1 VPGLGARLGRGGATT
16 TLASLAD
23 SDCIVIM
30 GSNMAENHPVG
41 FRFVVEA
48 RRRGATV
55 IHVDPRFS
63 RTSALADLY
72 VPIRPGSDLVFL
84 GALVNYVV
92 NHERWQ
98 TDPFFREYVLHYTNA
113 SVIVSADFRDTE
125 DLAGLFS
132 GYRAEQR
139 RYDSASWHYAAQI
152 HRVEGECWPCRPLV
166 EPERDLTLQHPNCAF
181 QLVKRHFARYTPEL
195 VEEVCGVPRELFL
208 RVAETILANSGRE
221 RTTAFCYAVA
231 WTQHTIGTQIIS
243 CCALLQLLLGNIGRP
258 GGGILALRGHA
269 TIQGSTDIPTL
280 FDLLP
285 GYLKMP
291 RAIPEHA
298 TLASYFASERPA
310 TGLWYDMPKFLI
322 SLLKAWYGDAA
333 TPENDFGYTFLP
345 KIGGDYSFQSILTMM
360 EDGIIKGLFVM
371 GMNPAVGGQN
381 ARLARRALAN
391 LDWLV
396 VRDVYEIETA
406 SFWYDA
412 PEVRNGEVRS
422 QDIRTEVFFLPAAIA
437 AEKDGTFTNT
447 HRLVQW
453 HDKAIDPPA
462 DARSEAHFVYHLG
475 RRLKELYADDDS
487 PAGQQ
492 IRALTWDYPTT
503 GPHQE
508 PELMAIARE
517 ISGYRVADGR
527 PIAGFHELADDGSTA
542 CGCWIYAGIVTPEGE
557 HRAKRRQ
564 GDDRASLD
572 WGFAWPA
579 NRRILYNRA
588 SADPQGRPWSE
599 RKKWIWWDPEQGRW
613 VGYDV
618 PDFPATKPPDYQPT
632 PGAKGLD
639 AHPGTAPFIM
649 MLDGRGWLF
658 VPHGLV
664 DGPLPTH
671 YEPWESPVPNL
682 LYPTQPRSPVAPVF
696 LRPDNPY
703 HEIFDPRYPYVITTY
718 RLTEHHTAGG
728 MSRWV
733 PWLAELQPAG
743 FVEISPELARE
754 LGIATGDWVVVE
766 TARGSTEARALV
778 TERVQPLT
786 IAGRTVHVI
795 GMPWHFGF
803 GGLATGGIANEL
815 AALIEDPNSLIHEA
829 KSFTCTIRKGRLQE
843 GKAP

>member
-41 FRFVVEA
+41 FRFVVKA
-48 RRRGATV
+48 RQRGATV

-113 SVIVSADFRDTE
+113 SVIVSTDFRDTE
-125 DLAGLFS
+125 DLAGVFS

-139 RYDSASWHYAAQI
+139 RYDTASWHYAGQL
-152 HRVEGECWPCRPLV
+152 HPVEGERWPCRPLV
-166 EPERDLTLQHPNCAF
+166 EPERDPTLQHPNCAF

-291 RAIPEHA
+291 RAVPEHA
-298 TLASYFASERPA
+298 TLAGYFASERPA

-396 VRDVYEIETA
+396 VRDVHEIETA

-412 PEVRNGEVRS
+412 PEVRNGEVRP

-508 PELMAIARE
+508 PDLMAVARE
-517 ISGYRVADGR
+517 ISGYRVADAR
-527 PIAGFHELADDGSTA
+527 PVAGFHELADDGSTA

-557 HRAKRRQ
+557 HRAKRRR
-564 GDDRASLD
+564 GDERASPD

-599 RKKWIWWDPEQGRW
+599 RKKWIWWDPDQGRW

-618 PDFPATKPPDYQPT
+618 PDFPATKPPDYQPP

-671 YEPWESPVPNL
+671 YEPWESPIPNL

-703 HEIFDPRYPYVITTY
+703 HEIADPRYPYVITTY

-766 TARGSTEARALV
+766 TARGSAEARALV

-786 IAGRTVHVI
+786 IAGRAVHVI

-829 KSFTCTIRKGRLQE
+829 KSFTCTIRKGRLRE

>member
-41 FRFVVEA
+41 FRFVVKA
-48 RRRGATV
+48 RQRGATV

-113 SVIVSADFRDTE
+113 SVIVSTDFRDTE
-125 DLAGLFS
+125 DLAGVFS

-139 RYDSASWHYAAQI
+139 RYDTASWHYAGQL
-152 HRVEGECWPCRPLV
+152 HPVEGERWPCRPLV
-166 EPERDLTLQHPNCAF
+166 EPERDPTLQHPNCAF

-291 RAIPEHA
+291 RAVPEHA
-298 TLASYFASERPA
+298 TLAGYFASERPA
-310 TGLWYDMPKFLI
+310 TGLWYEMPKFLI

-396 VRDVYEIETA
+396 VRDVHEIETA

-412 PEVRNGEVRS
+412 PEVRNGEVRP

-508 PELMAIARE
+508 PDLMAVARE
-517 ISGYRVADGR
+517 ISGYRVADAR
-527 PIAGFHELADDGSTA
+527 PVAGFHELADDGSTA

-557 HRAKRRQ
+557 HRAKRRR
-564 GDDRASLD
+564 GDERASPD

-599 RKKWIWWDPEQGRW
+599 RKKWIWWDPDQGRW

-618 PDFPATKPPDYQPT
+618 PDFPATKPPDYQPP

-671 YEPWESPVPNL
+671 YEPWESPIPNL

-703 HEIFDPRYPYVITTY
+703 HEIADPRYPYVITTY

-766 TARGSTEARALV
+766 TARGSAEARALV

-786 IAGRTVHVI
+786 IAGRAVHVI

-829 KSFTCTIRKGRLQE
+829 KSFTCTIRKGRLRE

>member
-16 TLASLAD
+16 TLASLAE

-84 GALVNYVV
+84 GALVNSVV

-152 HRVEGECWPCRPLV
+152 HRVEGERWPCRPLV

-381 ARLARRALAN
+381 ARLVRQALAN

-396 VRDVYEIETA
+396 VRDVHEIETA

-412 PEVRNGEVRS
+412 PEVRSGEVRP
-422 QDIRTEVFFLPAAIA
+422 QDIKTEVFFLPAAIA

-453 HDKAIDPPA
+453 HDKAIDPPG

-508 PELMAIARE
+508 PDLMAIARE

-542 CGCWIYAGIVTPEGE
+542 CGCWIYARIVTPEGE

-572 WGFAWPA
+572 WGYAWPA

-682 LYPTQPRSPVAPVF
+682 LYSTQPRSPVAPAF

-703 HEIFDPRYPYVITTY
+703 HEIADPRYPYVITTY

>member
-1 VPGLGARLGRGGATT
+1 MPGLGARLGRGGATT
-16 TLASLAD
+16 TLASLAE

-152 HRVEGECWPCRPLV
+152 HRVEGERWPCRPLV

-682 LYPTQPRSPVAPVF
+682 LYPTQPRSPVAPLF

-703 HEIFDPRYPYVITTY
+703 NEIGDPRYPYVITTY